1 MYVKGGNARF
11 ECHDCLFSGNQ
22 ALALGSPASD
32 TSHPQ
37 HITAAASNGSQVT
50 QAMIEQPSRL
60 RSGLWRGAEAGRCL
74 VCVGPQ
80 VYGGAVYVGEGNL
93 SLLSPRWRSNRAHCA
108 ASLGSACTHDADDV
122 RPNTQPTPSPL
133 GSC

>member
-32 TSHPQ
+32 TTQPQ
-37 HITAAASNGSQVT
+37 HLTAAASNASQVS
-50 QAMIEQPSRL
+50 QAMIEQPSRF
-60 RSGLWRGAEAGRCL
+60 RSDLLRGAEAGVLFGVR
-74 VCVGPQ
+74 GQ
-80 VYGGAVYVGEGNL
+80 VYGGAVYMGEGNL

-122 RPNTQPTPSPL
+122 RTNTRPNPL
-133 GSC
+133 GFG